1 METSYGIAVMA
12 LMFILILIA
21 FKWRRKIIQDT
32 IKEFSEKPYSYTL
45 VIHGQD
51 ENAIADKII
60 VNAGPSLSAFTKE
73 DFNPESFTVT
83 VRDGDKSENRKASKA
98 YPCDIDGN
106 ATEVEAEEE
115 QPATHFAL
123 ELESNTGSSLEHPF
137 VQQATP
143 SEEKGSG
150 AEMQCKNKENYDYS
164 ISHKKLPE
172 AVTLCN
178 DWWWKSEESV

>member
-12 LMFILILIA
+12 LLFILILIA

-51 ENAIADKII
+51 EDAIADKII

-73 DFNPESFTVT
+73 DFNPECFTVT
-83 VRDGDKSENRKASKA
+83 VREGDKSENRKASKA

-106 ATEVEAEEE
+106 AAEGNSEE
-115 QPATHFAL
+115 GQSATHFAL

-137 VQQATP
+137 VKSSKKNPQ
-143 SEEKGSG
+143 SDS
-150 AEMQCKNKENYDYS
+150 AETQCKNKENYEYS
-164 ISHKKLPE
+164 ISHQKLPQP
-172 AVTLCN
+172 VTLCN
-178 DWWWKSEESV
+178 DWWWQS